1 MSEQFHIEVTSF
13 DGASKWIHN
22 ITSHSRDQLKA
33 AYREG
38 GQITIVEEDGSEAL
52 LDLDETYM
60 IRIQDEKVYRDRVG
74 KKNGRRHPQS
84 SRRGN

>member
-22 ITSHSRDQLKA
+22 ITSHTRGELKE
-33 AYREG
+33 AYKQG
-38 GQITIVEEDGSEAL
+38 GQVMIEEEDGSETL

-60 IRIQDEKVYRDRVG
+60 IRIQDERVYRDRVG
-74 KKNGRRHPQS
+74 KKNGRRRPQS
-84 SRRGN
+84 GRGGR